1 MRQRLSAVLYGG
13 SFLLC
18 WFSHALVCMGEGLPK
33 VTPLSVDETLG
44 LVFIIPEEGF
54 PWHAYQHAN
63 PDAKATLCKMLASR
77 KVEKYHGNVW
87 RALGV
92 IGDAEDVA
100 EIESAVKAYKG
111 LLKPHER
118 DAIRGMFEC
127 LGMMSLRGVEEA
139 DRLVERMAKLQYW
152 HEAGFQWFPFEV
164 VQKHPEGRYEH
175 LSWLLFGYGIAGK
188 QEKLEQMVQTL
199 LAAIPDP
206 GARSGMKARNN
217 PERLIG
223 GYAGGIR
230 STLIGSKR
238 LASGLRRECAR
249 SYRAHEPVL
258 IEIQAEKLD
267 DREAALVR
275 DVVGEAHA
283 AFEAM
288 RSAILGGNHE
298 AMRDRLL
305 DNGEIPDAK
314 KYERLWPE
322 YLKDIR
328 LEQSVFEALAEIDA
342 GACDY
347 RVERHVTYR
356 SPSVP
361 AQGGAPV
368 AAIRCEEMRVAFTL
382 RNTAEIAQRF
392 RLSSEYTLAAD
403 GSLVVLMRKING
415 KWYWNPFGW

>member
-1 MRQRLSAVLYGG
+1 MKQRVSAVLYRG

-18 WFSHALVCMGEGLPK
+18 WLLHSPACMGEGLPK

-63 PDAKATLCKMLASR
+63 P
-77 KVEKYHGNVW
+77 
-87 RALGV
+87 
-92 IGDAEDVA
+92 
-100 EIESAVKAYKG
+100 
-111 LLKPHER
+111 
-118 DAIRGMFEC
+118 
-127 LGMMSLRGVEEA
+127 
-139 DRLVERMAKLQYW
+139 
-152 HEAGFQWFPFEV
+152 
-164 VQKHPEGRYEH
+164 
-175 LSWLLFGYGIAGK
+175 
-188 QEKLEQMVQTL
+188 EKLEQMVQTL

-249 SYRAHEPVL
+249 SYRAHESVL